1 MDGWMRLSV
10 DGMGDTAT
18 VDGALLESNPPLPVS
33 TSTSAYKHEE
43 LRGRMFATPRTE
55 AMNMITYCPD
65 ESCAVGR
72 LEKKLLRPCPH
83 FEVVFYSVSLTNQC
97 HVSTVEGADCLNVRE
112 RSIVALW
119 HLVFGGSGCGSLE
132 CWRRIFNPF
141 WLRLRI
147 IYHELLLTD

>member
-1 MDGWMRLSV
+1 MEWVSLAFFERHDSPTLAV
-10 DGMGDTAT
+10 GDTAT
-18 VDGALLESNPPLPVS
+18 VDGVLLESNAPLPVS

-83 FEVVFYSVSLTNQC
+83 FEVGT
-97 HVSTVEGADCLNVRE
+97 
-112 RSIVALW
+112 
-119 HLVFGGSGCGSLE
+119 
-132 CWRRIFNPF
+132 
-141 WLRLRI
+141 
-147 IYHELLLTD
+147 